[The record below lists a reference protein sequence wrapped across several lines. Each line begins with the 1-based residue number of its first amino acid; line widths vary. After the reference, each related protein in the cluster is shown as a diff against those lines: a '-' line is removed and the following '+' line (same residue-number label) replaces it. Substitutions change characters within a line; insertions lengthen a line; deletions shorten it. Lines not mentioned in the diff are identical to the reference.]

1 MATGTPVTLWRGRLV
16 DGKEEEEEVGERKQ
30 DEDGEEG
37 GARSR
42 QESHVV

>member
-1 MATGTPVTLWRGRLV
+1 MATGTPVTLRRGRLV
-16 DGKEEEEEVGERKQ
+16 DGKEEEVGERKQ